1 MSVGLSICLYIE
13 SSIMNS
19 VSPRVCQV
27 VSELQISPR
36 CHYGRFLI
44 GPLKVGQALI
54 YGTSIRRILLNLKGP
69 FISSVTIC
77 QLNHEFDTMRGLHES
92 AHEIITQL
100 EQITIAD
107 QGVYNALT
115 GYNDLFS
122 NTSQIL
128 RIQFRGP
135 GVLTSG
141 ALDLKKPFT
150 IVDPNQYIAKLE
162 TSTTLDIM
170 LSVETN
176 KSPMTSHSAPF
187 PFPTFMLQSNNQI
200 VTNVNLNIINA
211 SNEGEECLILE
222 IWTNGSMSPCR
233 ALRLSSS
240 IACSFYSELL
250 NVDIKNSGGRIR
262 TSE

>member
-1 MSVGLSICLYIE
+1 MSVGLFISLYIKYLT
-13 SSIMNS
+13 MNS
-19 VSPRVCQV
+19 VSPSVCQV
-27 VSELQISPR
+27 ISEVEISPR

-69 FISSVTIC
+69 FISCVTIC
-77 QLNHEFDTMRGLHES
+77 KLNHEFDTMRGLHES
-92 AHEIITQL
+92 AHEIIAQL
-100 EQITIAD
+100 EQITISD

-115 GYNDLFS
+115 GHNDLFS

-128 RIQFRGP
+128 RVQFRGP
-135 GVLTSG
+135 GTLTSG
-141 ALDLKKPFT
+141 TLDLKQPFT

-162 TSTTLDIM
+162 TSTTLDMM
-170 LSVETN
+170 LSVEAN
-176 KSPMTSHSAPF
+176 KSPIISHFAPF
-187 PFPTFMLQSNNQI
+187 PFPTFILKSRNQV

-211 SNEGEECLILE
+211 TTESEECLILE
-222 IWTNGSMSPCR
+222 IWTNGSMTPCR